1 MFGGE
6 TQTNPGGHA
15 NPQGTYDRVDVYDP
29 ATNTWRLDAEMPTAR
44 HGIYPLKFG
53 NRIFVV
59 AGGTSAGFSKSDV
72 VEVFQRP

>member
-1 MFGGE
+1 
-6 TQTNPGGHA
+6 
-15 NPQGTYDRVDVYDP
+15 
-29 ATNTWRLDAEMPTAR
+29 MPTAR